1 MWETVASMLQP
12 TIAAVS
18 GGAFGGGC
26 ELSLACDFRIASET
40 AMFGQT
46 EINVGLIP
54 GAGGTQRLS
63 RLVGMTKA
71 KEMVLLGEVAKAEEA
86 YRIGLVNKVVP
97 VEQLLD
103 EAKIW
108 AHKLAG
114 KSPIALQLA
123 KLMMDKGYDLALDAA
138 MTMESLSFAHL
149 FGTTDQKEGVKA
161 FLEKRKPV
169 FKGE

>member
-1 MWETVASMLQP
+1 
-12 TIAAVS
+12 
-18 GGAFGGGC
+18 
-26 ELSLACDFRIASET
+26 
-40 AMFGQT
+40 
-46 EINVGLIP
+46 
-54 GAGGTQRLS
+54 
-63 RLVGMTKA
+63 MTKA